1 MATPQIQPDPDE
13 PTEVAGDYLHHLAAE
28 LAGAL
33 DAPPAPDVGDESDET
48 AAENVVAMRA
58 AAARGS
64 ASGLKPAQRRK
75 ARSMVAQ
82 AALLGVARAA
92 EIKYTWEPSR
102 WEGIAQRKRAWR
114 GEFPRHADCS
124 SFATWVLWQ
133 GLGHFKRPD
142 RVNGTGWASGWTC
155 TLVKHGK
162 RVRHR
167 SNLRVGDLVFYGQP
181 CSPKGHV
188 AIYIGGGEVVS
199 HGSEN
204 GPFRLRIDY
213 RRDIH
218 SYRRYI

>member
-1 MATPQIQPDPDE
+1 MATSQLQPDP
-13 PTEVAGDYLHHLAAE
+13 EVPGDYLHHLASE
-28 LAGAL
+28 LPAAL
-33 DAPPAPDVGDESDET
+33 DAPPEPDVGDGSDET

-58 AAARGS
+58 AAKGGS

-75 ARSMVAQ
+75 ARSMVVQ

-92 EIKYTWEPSR
+92 EIKYTWEASR
-102 WEGIAQRKRAWR
+102 WEGIAKGKRAWR

-133 GLGHFKRPD
+133 GLGHYKLSD
-142 RVNGTGWASGWTC
+142 KVNGTGWADGWTC

-162 RVRHR
+162 RVQHR
-167 SNLRVGDLVFYGQP
+167 SSLRAGDLVFYGRP
-181 CSPKGHV
+181 CIPKEGHV

-204 GPFRLRIDY
+204 GPYRLRIDY
-213 RRDIH
+213 RTDIH
-218 SYRRYI
+218 SFRRYI